1 MSTYGGDKRRYA
13 QHMGGKVLE
22 ENSLGFGI
30 RLSINEDNT
39 LSTNDPLAGGE
50 SVGLDPGSSLHS
62 AKGLPSARHR
72 RGGTTTKYQF
82 MKLATTD
89 MASIERK
96 LDSIKLTDLQHVSV
110 GDSADKQSWEKAAAS
125 RVLKFSSARRN
136 AKKN

>member
-1 MSTYGGDKRRYA
+1 MKMSTYGGDKRRYA
-13 QHMGGKVLE
+13 HHLGGKVLE

-30 RLSINEDNT
+30 RLSVNEEHT
-39 LSTNDPLAGGE
+39 LSTNDPLAAGD
-50 SVGLDPGSSLHS
+50 SIALDAGSSVHS

-96 LDSIKLTDLQHVSV
+96 LDSIKVSDLPHQQHVSV
-110 GDSADKQSWEKAAAS
+110 GDSADK
-125 RVLKFSSARRN
+125 
-136 AKKN
+136 